1 MEESLKKFLKK
12 NPAPSD
18 EKFHAWAA
26 RKGIETDKAEA
37 GAYRLAGKYVNL
49 LTSGKSKG
57 KSPEGIKP
65 EEKRVGF
72 KIEGEHTDDPDLRKK
87 IRNDHTE
94 EHKNYY
100 KHLPAFEKM
109 LEAEKKGALMN
120 PLMTGFVDG
129 MQKEGLTLGHIIPAA
144 AALTAYG
151 GAHAVGAPLGYLMGR
166 YGDVAKGDKE
176 TAFKRPGLGRV
187 LAKILVP
194 GVAAHEAG
202 KRKSVLHEMLKEHA
216 KKD

>member
-87 IRNDHTE
+87 IRNDHTT
-94 EHKNYY
+94 EHRNYY

-109 LEAEKKGALMN
+109 LEAEKKGSAMN
-120 PLMTGFVDG
+120 KLAFGFTDELE
-129 MQKEGLTLGHIIPAA
+129 KT
-144 AALTAYG
+144 ALTIPEVAF
-151 GAHAVGAPLGYLMGR
+151 GAAGLAGLAHTIGVPIGYLAGR
-166 YGDVAKGDKE
+166 FKE
-176 TAFKRPGLGRV
+176 APGKKDRAAQFDRPTIGRV
-187 LAKILVP
+187 LKDVLVP
-194 GVAAHEAG
+194 GHLTYREG
-202 KRKSVLHEMLKEHA
+202 RRKSSIREMLKEHA
-216 KKD
+216 EKD